1 MHGMPFLKEM
11 IQTWP
16 ITIIYNPVFSLNT
29 YKHFKM
35 NNKSALLA
43 TLFATSGF
51 SGDTKTPFLLND
63 GENSY
68 EDLTLQKLHKL
79 ELLKKKQNTFLSR
92 PEVDPCC
99 HHPGAHPT

>member
-1 MHGMPFLKEM
+1 
-11 IQTWP
+11 
-16 ITIIYNPVFSLNT
+16 
-29 YKHFKM
+29 M

-79 ELLKKKQNTFLSR
+79 ELLKKKQKNFFRDQRLIHVVII
-92 PEVDPCC
+92 PEHIQPNDSQYR
-99 HHPGAHPT
+99 